1 MKNSA
6 DADEQSKSEWFV
18 YVLVSARGDRTYVGI
33 STDPLRRLR
42 EHNGEISG
50 GARSTRGGRPW
61 TLARTVGPVADRAEA
76 QRLEHALK
84 KKRGQERLAA
94 ADRPAT

>member
-1 MKNSA
+1 MRTSEEV
-6 DADEQSKSEWFV
+6 DERSKSDWFV

-33 STDPLRRLR
+33 STDPARRLR

-50 GARSTRGGRPW
+50 GARSTRAGRPW
-61 TLARTVGPVADRAEA
+61 TLARIVGPLPDRAEA
-76 QRLEHALK
+76 QRVEHALK